1 MFGIGLPELIVIMV
15 IALIVIGPSKLPDLA
30 RALGKGLAEFKKA
43 SQEIK
48 NSLNLDEEIRT
59 IKKETSETLNNFKD
73 SIDKAATEMIAE
85 PAEETQTAEGGIPET
100 TVETEASGEAATDA
114 VPMEI
119 PATPAETPAEAII
132 KEIP

>member
-59 IKKETSETLNNFKD
+59 IKKETTETLNDFKE
-73 SIDKAATEMIAE
+73 SIDKAATDMADDAADATPEVNE
-85 PAEETQTAEGGIPET
+85 PLLTAPVNEP
-100 TVETEASGEAATDA
+100 ATDA
-114 VPMEI
+114 TNPEI
-119 PATPAETPAEAII
+119 PDTQASAATEPNQKETPE
-132 KEIP
+132 K